1 MPIYKYVCESVV
13 RTEHEVEG
21 TARPCGH
28 EYEVFY
34 KTQSAVEREEP
45 SEACP
50 RCGGVDKRRVFTGEG
65 VSHQFGKGRWFSKD
79 GGY

>member
-1 MPIYKYVCESVV
+1 MPIYKYVCESKVK
-13 RTEHEVEG
+13 REASSLEL
-21 TARPCGH
+21 CGH